1 MPRLS
6 NSEKLNK
13 ANKTKPNSES
23 INSDSESMT
32 SSSNSQKTQVSAEE
46 RERMIRE
53 TAFYLAERE
62 GFSSDNHIYWLR
74 AEEQI
79 DKMLN
84 G

>member
-6 NSEKLNK
+6 PTEKLNK
-13 ANKTKPNSES
+13 NNKPPLAPESDVSEK
-23 INSDSESMT
+23 
-32 SSSNSQKTQVSAEE
+32 SQQKIVSAED

-62 GFSSDNHIYWLR
+62 GFTSDNHIYWLR